1 MDDLGAQLRQ
11 TRTEAGVTLASMAA
25 RTSYLVSHLSNVE
38 AGRRAATPDIVLA
51 YARLLGEGE
60 MRRRQMFG
68 LAAGVVAPVV
78 TGELIWAGFSAALR
92 GRTAEEDWRERVDQY
107 GRDYMAVG
115 AVALQSRLTN
125 DLVVLQQHLDTPVM
139 WSHAARALVTY
150 GKTTPNPAEAI
161 RWYDLARVAADRSDD
176 LAVRVWV
183 RGRAAIALAYEG
195 AALTTARR
203 YAEQGVALS
212 DRPSLGRV
220 QALMAQAQVAAG
232 RGDQASAVALDT
244 DSRRVFDLV
253 ASPDGEVSDTAVPP
267 WRMETF
273 RSMLY
278 ARLGIPG
285 PGTEAQEEA
294 DRTRPADLPRFATH
308 IELHRG
314 LTMVKSGDRAG
325 GVAYAQ
331 RAMDALP
338 VERRSQSLTLML
350 REVEQAAARQR
361 A

>member
-11 TRTEAGVTLASMAA
+11 TRTEVGATLASMAA
-25 RTSYLVSHLSNVE
+25 RTSYSVSHLSNVE

-60 MRRRQMFG
+60 VKRRQMFG
-68 LAAGVVAPVV
+68 LAAGVVGPVV
-78 TGELIWAGFSAALR
+78 AGELIRVGFSAALR

-115 AVALQSRLTN
+115 ASALQARLAS
-125 DLVVLQQHLDTPVM
+125 DLVILQQHLDTPAM

-150 GKTTPNPAEAI
+150 GKTTPNPTEAI
-161 RWYDLARVAADRSDD
+161 RWYDLAGVAADRSDD

-195 AALTTARR
+195 AALTAARR
-203 YAEQGVALS
+203 YADQAVALS

-220 QALMAQAQVAAG
+220 QALMAQAHVAAG
-232 RGDQASAVALDT
+232 RGDQISAVTLDT
-244 DSRRVFDLV
+244 DARRVFDHA
-253 ASPDGEVSDTAVPP
+253 ASPDDEVSDTAVPP
-267 WRMETF
+267 WRMATF

-285 PGTEAQEEA
+285 PGVEAQDEA
-294 DRTRPADLPRFATH
+294 DRTRPMDLPRFATH

-314 LTMVKSGDRAG
+314 LTMVKAGDHVG
-325 GVAYAQ
+325 GVAYARQ
-331 RAMDALP
+331 AMDALP
-338 VERRSQSLTLML
+338 ADRRSQSLTLML
-350 REVEQAAARQR
+350 REVER
-361 A
+361 ASRRTS

>member
-11 TRTEAGVTLASMAA
+11 TRTEVGVTLASMAA
-25 RTSYLVSHLSNVE
+25 RTSYSVSHLSNVE
-38 AGRRAATPDIVLA
+38 AGRRTATPDIVLA
-51 YARLLGEGE
+51 YARLLGEGG

-68 LAAGVVAPVV
+68 LAAGVVGPVV
-78 TGELIWAGFSAALR
+78 AGELIRAGFSAALR

-115 AVALQSRLTN
+115 AVALQSRLAN
-125 DLVVLQQHLDTPVM
+125 DLVILQQHLDTPVM

-150 GKTTPNPAEAI
+150 GKTTPNPTEAI
-161 RWYDLARVAADRSDD
+161 RWYDLAGVAADRSDD

-203 YAEQGVALS
+203 YADQAVALS

-220 QALMAQAQVAAG
+220 QALMAQAHVAAG
-232 RGDQASAVALDT
+232 RGDRSGAVALDT
-244 DSRRVFDLV
+244 DARRVFDQV

-267 WRMETF
+267 WRMATF

-278 ARLGIPG
+278 ARLGMPG
-285 PGTEAQEEA
+285 PGSEAQNEA
-294 DRTRPADLPRFATH
+294 DRTRPVDLPRFATH

-314 LTMVKSGDRAG
+314 LTMVKAGDSAG
-325 GVAYAQ
+325 GVAYAR
-331 RAMDALP
+331 RAMDELP
-338 VERRSQSLTLML
+338 ADRQSQSLALML
-350 REVEQAAARQR
+350 REVEQAASRR
-361 A
+361 